1 MAPSLLSSRSTGV
14 CGSSRPSSLGP
25 GHVGDAGQPGQTL
38 PHAVF
43 LLLPSMPYWGASTH
57 PSSLRLSKLSP
68 VIFIHHSPSRKL
80 SVWEAASPQA
90 NWICALSP
98 LGHTCGSSPPL
109 RLCPF
114 VLPSLQASLYPVFSV
129 RGSSPRKGGRRL
141 ISLILSV
148 PLCSWLPALSYV
160 APPPTPHS
168 QPRQSSS
175 GWFWKKHGGGRP
187 SLEHSG
193 VGWTQVSSHHSVEGN
208 EQSPN

>member
-80 SVWEAASPQA
+80 SMWEAASPQA

-114 VLPSLQASLYPVFSV
+114 VLPSLRASLYPVFSV
-129 RGSSPRKGGRRL
+129 RGSSSRKGGRRL

-148 PLCSWLPALSYV
+148 PPVLLAASLVPCGTS
-160 APPPTPHS
+160 PPPPP

-175 GWFWKKHGGGRP
+175 EWFWKKHGGRETLLGAQWGGVDT
-187 SLEHSG
+187 SLE
-193 VGWTQVSSHHSVEGN
+193 SSLS
-208 EQSPN
+208 